1 MTKVYPN
8 PFTTNPKNAE
18 FVENNQI
25 GLLLIDTE
33 NNITPITIETCDV
46 DIIGIEYLSVVVS
59 NETSL
64 KYGITHPAWGFV
76 IKAKDFPFFEDKFD
90 GNKLDI

>member
-33 NNITPITIETCDV
+33 NHNTLLGHEEQKI
-46 DIIGIEYLSVVVS
+46 
-59 NETSL
+59 
-64 KYGITHPAWGFV
+64 
-76 IKAKDFPFFEDKFD
+76 EDKANRAAEAFRRRQERL
-90 GNKLDI
+90 NQN